1 MSVYDSTNIPPWGDC
16 GICCHLFKH
25 SWKVSRQSKIKTF
38 KNRPIVIDFLVF
50 ADDRKLLEEHQNLLL
65 SEESEFVEDDIAVMP
80 SSSPLKRPRLD
91 NGVNGHEDLSSAS
104 GLRQKVSK
112 LMEELSSER
121 AKVREL
127 QTLNQTLQKCE
138 YLA

>member
-1 MSVYDSTNIPPWGDC
+1 MESFS
-16 GICCHLFKH
+16 
-25 SWKVSRQSKIKTF
+25 SKQD

-112 LMEELSSER
+112 LMEELSAER

-138 YLA
+138 YLAQCSFLH